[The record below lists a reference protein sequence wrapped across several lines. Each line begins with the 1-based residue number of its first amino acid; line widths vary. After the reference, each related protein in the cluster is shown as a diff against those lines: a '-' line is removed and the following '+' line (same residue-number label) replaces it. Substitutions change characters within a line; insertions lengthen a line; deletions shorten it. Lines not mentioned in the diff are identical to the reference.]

1 MDLGSLSSST
11 EPIDA
16 EAAGEALFRLAA
28 EMVRRVNT
36 EVSLTSLLTLALLE
50 RTGPRRVTELAA
62 IQEITQPSMTA
73 LVNRL
78 ENAGLV
84 MRLRDP
90 DDQRAV
96 RVSLSPVG
104 TAYLRSFEKA
114 GAERFVRLIC
124 NLPDD
129 EAGAVAGATRALRH
143 LWELA
148 TGQELVPTIRLPS
161 PSAENTSEGS
171 DAR

>member
-1 MDLGSLSSST
+1 
-11 EPIDA
+11 
-16 EAAGEALFRLAA
+16 
-28 EMVRRVNT
+28 
-36 EVSLTSLLTLALLE
+36 
-50 RTGPRRVTELAA
+50 
-62 IQEITQPSMTA
+62 MTA

-96 RVSLSPVG
+96 RVSLSPAG
-104 TAYLRSFEKA
+104 AAHLRSFEKA

-129 EAGAVAGATRALRH
+129 EAGAVAGATKALRH

-148 TGQELVPTIRLPS
+148 ASQELVPTIRLPS
-161 PSAENTSEGS
+161 PSAESANQSSHTSASSAKPSRSSIVRPTSIPPSAG
-171 DAR
+171 

>member
-1 MDLGSLSSST
+1 
-11 EPIDA
+11 
-16 EAAGEALFRLAA
+16 
-28 EMVRRVNT
+28 MVRRVNT
-36 EVSLTSLLTLALLE
+36 EVSLTSLLTLAMLE

-78 ENAGLV
+78 EKAGLV

-96 RVSLSPVG
+96 RVSLSPAG
-104 TAYLRSFEKA
+104 AAHLRSFEEA
-114 GAERFVRLIC
+114 GAERFVRLIQ

-129 EAGAVAGATRALRH
+129 EAGALGGAIKALRH

-148 TGQELVPTIRLPS
+148 AGQELVPTIRLPS
-161 PSAENTSEGS
+161 PSVESASEGS
-171 DAR
+171 GAR